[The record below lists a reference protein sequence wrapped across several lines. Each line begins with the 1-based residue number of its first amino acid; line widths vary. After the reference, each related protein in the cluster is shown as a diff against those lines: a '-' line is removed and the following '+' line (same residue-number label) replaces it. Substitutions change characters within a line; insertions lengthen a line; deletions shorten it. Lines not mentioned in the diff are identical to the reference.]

1 MRKHIQSFILI
12 FVIAILTSCQGG
24 NTHVSTEESDTLSLQ
39 YAQHLTMVK
48 HEGYMEVLLA
58 NPWKQGALLHRY
70 LLVPKGKDGDAVVA
84 NLQKQSEGQLH
95 TDLVR
100 TPVAKSVV
108 FTSPHCQLMY
118 EMGCQQAISGVCD
131 LSYINIPAI
140 QQRALS
146 KKPGEKVLDCGS
158 SMQPMIER
166 IIQLKPEALLISPF
180 ENSGG
185 YGKLDKMKVPIIETA
200 DYMET
205 SPLGRAEW
213 MKFYGALFGCE
224 ERADSLFG
232 AIAKEYESLKKQAQ
246 QLPEG
251 LSILTERKTG
261 SVWYVP
267 GGQSTIGRL
276 IKDAHAKYIFAND
289 SHSGS
294 LALSPEQ
301 ILAKGNEVEV
311 WAFKYFEPKPLT
323 RPQLLQEYDGYK
335 TLYAFMSGNI
345 YECNTSVQPFFEV
358 TSFHPEVL
366 LREFILLTHP
376 ARNFKFRKYQKQIL
390 KLGGLR
396 FYKEMNE
403 PDDLPVAGRTVEC

>member
-84 NLQKQSEGQLH
+84 KLQKQSEGQLH

-205 SPLGRAEW
+205 
-213 MKFYGALFGCE
+213 
-224 ERADSLFG
+224 FG
-232 AIAKEYESLKKQAQ
+232 ACGMDE
-246 QLPEG
+246 
-251 LSILTERKTG
+251 IL
-261 SVWYVP
+261 WCAL
-267 GGQSTIGRL
+267 RL
-276 IKDAHAKYIFAND
+276 
-289 SHSGS
+289 
-294 LALSPEQ
+294 
-301 ILAKGNEVEV
+301 
-311 WAFKYFEPKPLT
+311 
-323 RPQLLQEYDGYK
+323 
-335 TLYAFMSGNI
+335 
-345 YECNTSVQPFFEV
+345 
-358 TSFHPEVL
+358 
-366 LREFILLTHP
+366 
-376 ARNFKFRKYQKQIL
+376 
-390 KLGGLR
+390 
-396 FYKEMNE
+396 
-403 PDDLPVAGRTVEC
+403 